1 MAAIGGPL
9 RRSGEVPGFP
19 DSHPVGEGDSAAG
32 GVDIGVEGL
41 LDVDLLA
48 PNLRRGPGRVP
59 RVDADGAVGH
69 PHPHP
74 VAGAALFYPG
84 HGLLPSR
91 TWSSRSGGC
100 TLRSATTGKS
110 RSRSVDVD
118 VDVADVDAE
127 TEDGLRRLRRP
138 TAGGPRRRRSR
149 PGRRGRTA

>member
-59 RVDADGAVGH
+59 RVDADGAVRH

-74 VAGAALFYPG
+74 VAGAALFYPC

-100 TLRSATTGKS
+100 TLRSAAAGKS
-110 RSRSVDVD
+110 RSRTVD
-118 VDVADVDAE
+118 
-127 TEDGLRRLRRP
+127 EDGEDDGAADGAADGGADAVAGFRRPRRP
-138 TAGGPRRRRSR
+138 TAG
-149 PGRRGRTA
+149 